1 MKLPG
6 VNHGGRA
13 GFHVDHPAL
22 INAGLGQHLGRVQY
36 VFTKWWEG
44 CGCRADIQVTML
56 VSSTCVVRK
65 HVGQLPSRLAWLW
78 ISQRAVWVLSI

>member
-13 GFHVDHPAL
+13 GFHVDHPVL

-36 VFTKWWEG
+36 VFTK
-44 CGCRADIQVTML
+44 
-56 VSSTCVVRK
+56 
-65 HVGQLPSRLAWLW
+65 
-78 ISQRAVWVLSI
+78 